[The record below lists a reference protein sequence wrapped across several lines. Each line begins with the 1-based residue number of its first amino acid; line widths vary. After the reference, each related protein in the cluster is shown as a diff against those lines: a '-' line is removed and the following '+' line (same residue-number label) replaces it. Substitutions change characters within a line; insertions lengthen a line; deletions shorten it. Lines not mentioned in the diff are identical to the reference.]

1 VLRAYGDGKLF
12 GEPYGS
18 GPIRVV
24 WLHGWA
30 RRGQD
35 FASAATQLAER
46 GIASVA
52 LDMPGFGSSPA
63 PSLSGG
69 AYLYSELLSPALTAM
84 SDEPFVLVG
93 HSFGGKVATVFAAEH
108 PELIR
113 ALVLTGVPFVRTSP
127 TRKSPT
133 GFRLLRWLHHRR
145 VISDQRM
152 ESARRK
158 YGSLDYRRASG
169 IMRDIFVTVVNES
182 HESQLAQLTMPV
194 VMVWGAED
202 HEVPVDV
209 ARRAGELLRGVHSL
223 TLVPG
228 IGHLLPTDA
237 PQAMVDA
244 VLMVAT

>member
-1 VLRAYGDGKLF
+1 MG
-12 GEPYGS
+12 
-18 GPIRVV
+18 
-24 WLHGWA
+24 
-30 RRGQD
+30 
-35 FASAATQLAER
+35 
-46 GIASVA
+46 
-52 LDMPGFGSSPA
+52 
-63 PSLSGG
+63 
-69 AYLYSELLSPALTAM
+69 
-84 SDEPFVLVG
+84 DEPLVLVG

-127 TRKSPT
+127 TRKSSI
-133 GFRLLRWLHHRR
+133 GFRLLRWLHHHR

-152 ESARRK
+152 ESARQK

-169 IMRDIFVTVVNES
+169 VMRDIFVTVVNES
-182 HESQLAQLTMPV
+182 HESQLAQITMPV

-209 ARRAGELLRGVHSL
+209 ARRAGELLPGNYSL

-237 PQAMVDA
+237 PQALVDA
-244 VLMVAT
+244 VVAVAT

>member
-12 GEPYGS
+12 GESYGS

-24 WLHGWA
+24 WLHGWG

-35 FASAATQLAER
+35 FASA
-46 GIASVA
+46 
-52 LDMPGFGSSPA
+52 GFGSSPA

-69 AYLYSELLSPALTAM
+69 AHLYSELLSSALTGM
-84 SDEPFVLVG
+84 GDEPLVLVG

-127 TRKSPT
+127 TRKSSI
-133 GFRLLRWLHHRR
+133 GFRLLRWLHHHR

-152 ESARRK
+152 ESARQK

-169 IMRDIFVTVVNES
+169 VMRDIFVTVVNES
-182 HESQLAQLTMPV
+182 HESQLAQITMPV

-237 PQAMVDA
+237 PQALVDA
-244 VLMVAT
+244 VVAVAT

>member
-1 VLRAYGDGKLF
+1 M
-12 GEPYGS
+12 
-18 GPIRVV
+18 
-24 WLHGWA
+24 
-30 RRGQD
+30 
-35 FASAATQLAER
+35 
-46 GIASVA
+46 A
-52 LDMPGFGSSPA
+52 LDMPGFGASPA

-69 AYLYSELLSPALTAM
+69 AHLYSDLLNSALTGM
-84 SDEPFVLVG
+84 GDEPFVLVG

-127 TRKSPT
+127 TRKAST

-152 ESARRK
+152 ESARQK

-209 ARRAGELLRGVHSL
+209 ARRAGELIRGDHSL

-237 PQAMVDA
+237 PHALVDA
-244 VLMVAT
+244 VVTVAT